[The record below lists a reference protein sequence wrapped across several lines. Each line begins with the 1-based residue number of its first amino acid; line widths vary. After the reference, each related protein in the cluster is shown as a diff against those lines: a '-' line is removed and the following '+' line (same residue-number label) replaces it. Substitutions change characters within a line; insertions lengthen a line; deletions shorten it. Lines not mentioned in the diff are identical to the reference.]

1 MKITK
6 EALRQVIKE
15 ELNETLIAMAG
26 RINENSLPSAGGT
39 TKLYHFSDA
48 FPEGDAETVVLD
60 PINFGKNT
68 YSKRE
73 LAASAVPR
81 TFFYVDLTEKE
92 IFFEKTALYTA
103 IVPTSN
109 IYDLTRDPENVKKAV
124 KEKNYG
130 VLDMDQVLRDVSGWA
145 QGEWGSEDQGKWIKK
160 DGMADGM
167 YYETPNFAVVVMFI
181 PMKAKFHG
189 GGYP

>member
-15 ELNETLIAMAG
+15 ELNETLIAMGG

-92 IFFEKTALYTA
+92 IFFEKKALYTA

-109 IYDLTRDPENVKKAV
+109 IYDLTRDPENVKIWDPEIVQFSDPEIVTILGFRK
-124 KEKNYG
+124 
-130 VLDMDQVLRDVSGWA
+130 
-145 QGEWGSEDQGKWIKK
+145 
-160 DGMADGM
+160 
-167 YYETPNFAVVVMFI
+167 
-181 PMKAKFHG
+181 H
-189 GGYP
+189 